1 MVIMINVVNDDCGF
15 KLIRVKK
22 ILIFFLMEILEICL
36 VSIYENIFLIFND
49 IIFLC

>member
-22 ILIFFLMEILEICL
+22 ILIFF
-36 VSIYENIFLIFND
+36 YGNIGNLFSKYL
-49 IIFLC
+49 

>member
-22 ILIFFLMEILEICL
+22 YDFFLMEILEICL

>member
-22 ILIFFLMEILEICL
+22 ILIFFFMEILVICL

>member
-22 ILIFFLMEILEICL
+22 NIDFFFLWKYWKF
-36 VSIYENIFLIFND
+36 V
-49 IIFLC
+49 

>member
-22 ILIFFLMEILEICL
+22 NIDFFF
-36 VSIYENIFLIFND
+36 YGNIGNLFSKYL
-49 IIFLC
+49 